1 MKVTKQL
8 FEEAAIIRDKERKLL
23 DKLSKAQ
30 QSWNEK
36 SKVEELIISSE
47 NIADV
52 VSLITGIPVNKVA
65 ESESQKLLN
74 LPKSLSQ
81 FIIGQK
87 KAINSVSKAIRRA
100 RTGLK
105 NPSRPI
111 GVFLFLG
118 PTGVGKTELAK
129 VLAKYLF
136 NHSNSLVKV
145 DMSEFTERFA
155 LSRLIGA
162 PPGYVGHDE
171 GGELTEKIRR
181 NPYSVVLLDEIEK
194 AHPDLYNI
202 MLQVFD
208 DGILTDGLG
217 RKIDFSNTIIIMTS
231 NLGTKDIQGT
241 DLGFGD
247 NTNSYNYNNVSSKII
262 KSVNETFS
270 PELINRIDD
279 TIVFHP
285 LSEKDVF
292 QIIDLQLKD
301 LSDNLSKMGFKIK
314 LSISAKRLIAKRGY
328 DPKFGAR
335 PLRREIQ
342 VSLEDYL
349 SEIFLQRKFPEGTT
363 IKVDRNK
370 SDFQFSF
377 IEKNTSTL
385 KNKSEN

>member
-1 MKVTKQL
+1 
-8 FEEAAIIRDKERKLL
+8 
-23 DKLSKAQ
+23 
-30 QSWNEK
+30 
-36 SKVEELIISSE
+36 
-47 NIADV
+47 
-52 VSLITGIPVNKVA
+52 
-65 ESESQKLLN
+65 
-74 LPKSLSQ
+74 
-81 FIIGQK
+81 
-87 KAINSVSKAIRRA
+87 
-100 RTGLK
+100 
-105 NPSRPI
+105 
-111 GVFLFLG
+111 
-118 PTGVGKTELAK
+118 
-129 VLAKYLF
+129 
-136 NHSNSLVKV
+136 
-145 DMSEFTERFA
+145 
-155 LSRLIGA
+155 
-162 PPGYVGHDE
+162 
-171 GGELTEKIRR
+171 
-181 NPYSVVLLDEIEK
+181 
-194 AHPDLYNI
+194 
-202 MLQVFD
+202 
-208 DGILTDGLG
+208 
-217 RKIDFSNTIIIMTS
+217 MTS

-247 NTNSYNYNNVSSKII
+247 NTNSYNYNNLSSKII

-270 PELINRIDD
+270 PELINRIDE

-314 LSISAKRLIAKRGY
+314 LSISAKRLLAKRGY

-377 IEKNTSTL
+377 VEKNTSTL